1 MDDRTFTSQTRSI
14 DAVNNQYNTYAHQRS
29 SQLNAL
35 ENADT
40 DNYMSIVETELK
52 ALGYTL
58 DNRAFIA
65 NIITILD
72 KLIEPKKFNKTIFFH
87 ILDYANLNHDSLILL
102 LDFFKS
108 FFAVYESMKKN
119 KTEIVLDI
127 NKNLEELNE
136 YRNKMI
142 TLQKEETILEN
153 GLTNNSAIKITVLN
167 INIDYQSAKSSI
179 VSIPENS
186 LKLKF
191 TFGNLTQEIDSS
203 ELNRKISFNVNSLS
217 QLEDLIRVFLIIN
230 DKEIFVEK
238 ISLRDILDTPAN
250 RQYNYENINFELNM
264 IWINSKI
271 NFYNKEIARLE
282 THIAD
287 SKESVDVLNNSITYI
302 EGNITIV
309 KYFS

>member
-1 MDDRTFTSQTRSI
+1 MVDNTFSSQTRSI
-14 DAVNNQYNTYAHQRS
+14 DAVNNPYNTYAHQRN
-29 SQLNAL
+29 SQINML
-35 ENADT
+35 ENTDT
-40 DNYMSIVETELK
+40 DKYMSIVETELK

-72 KLIEPKKFNKTIFFH
+72 KLIEPRKFNKTIFFH

-102 LDFFKS
+102 LDFFRS
-108 FFAVYESMKKN
+108 FFNVYESMKKN
-119 KTEIVLDI
+119 KSEVVLEI

-136 YRNKMI
+136 YRKKLI
-142 TLQKEETILEN
+142 TIQREETILEN
-153 GLTNNSAIKITVLN
+153 GLTNNSVLKITALN
-167 INIDYQSAKSSI
+167 INIDYQSARSSGT
-179 VSIPENS
+179 SIAENS

-191 TFGNLTQEIDSS
+191 IFGNFTQEIDSS
-203 ELNRKISFNVNSLS
+203 ALNRKISFNVNSLS
-217 QLEDLIRVFLIIN
+217 QLEDLLRIFLIVK

-238 ISLRDILDTPAN
+238 ISLRDILDIPAN
-250 RQYNYENINFELNM
+250 RQFTYENVNFELNM

-282 THIAD
+282 TQIAD

-302 EGNITIV
+302 EGIM
-309 KYFS
+309 S